1 MPPTPEPSRLAP
13 HGHRQGLLL
22 LLVVVVIWGVVW
34 PVQKMILESLT
45 PLWMVAVRSI
55 VSGAVLLPL
64 MAVLGRLRLPRRA
77 DMPVLLSISLLHMVG
92 FATLSGMGL
101 QLVPAGRS
109 VVLGY
114 TVSLWVMPGAALLL
128 GERFTARRAGGVALG
143 LFGLVVLFNP
153 ISFDW
158 SDGDAVLGNLLILAA
173 AVLWAANILHMRGH
187 RWQSTPFDL
196 LPWETLLAGL
206 ILVPAA
212 VFIDG
217 APQAQWDAELI
228 GQLLF
233 SGVFAG
239 ALAFWAMAAA
249 ARSLPA
255 VTTALA
261 LLGVPVVG
269 VIVAALALAE
279 PITLSLLAG
288 VALVL
293 GGVAIG
299 VTDSKTGGGAGQ

>member
-1 MPPTPEPSRLAP
+1 MPSTPEPSRLAP
-13 HGHRQGLLL
+13 HHHGHGLLL

-34 PVQKMILESLT
+34 PVNKAILDSMT
-45 PLWMVAVRSI
+45 PLWMVSVRSI
-55 VSGAVLLPL
+55 IAGVVLFPL
-64 MAVLGRLRLPRRA
+64 MAALGRLRLPRRA
-77 DMPVLLSISLLHMVG
+77 DMPILLSITLLHMVG
-92 FATLSGMGL
+92 FATLTGMGL

-114 TVSLWVMPGAALLL
+114 TVSLWVMPGAVLLL
-128 GERFTARRAGGVALG
+128 GERFTARRATGVVIGLLG
-143 LFGLVVLFNP
+143 LLVLFNP
-153 ISFDW
+153 LSFDW
-158 SDGDAVLGNLLILAA
+158 SDRDAVLGNLFILGG

-196 LPWETLLAGL
+196 LPWETLLAGVIL
-206 ILVPAA
+206 ITAA
-212 VFIDG
+212 VIVDG
-217 APQAQWDAELI
+217 VPQIQWDGKLI
-228 GQLLF
+228 GLLLF
-233 SGVFAG
+233 SGPFAG

-255 VTTALA
+255 VTTALG

-269 VIVAALALAE
+269 IVVAALALAE

-288 VALVL
+288 VGLIL

-299 VTDSKTGGGAGQ
+299 VTGSKPKAI

>member
-1 MPPTPEPSRLAP
+1 MKPP
-13 HGHRQGLLL
+13 HGHAQALPLL
-22 LLVVVVIWGVVW
+22 LLVVIIWGVVW
-34 PVQKMILESLT
+34 PVQKVILESLT
-45 PLWMVAVRSI
+45 PLWMVAMRSI
-55 VSGAVLLPL
+55 ISALALLPL
-64 MAVLGRLRLPRRA
+64 MAFLGRLRLPRRG
-77 DMPVLLSISLLHMVG
+77 DMPILLSISLLHMVG

-101 QLVPAGRS
+101 LLVPAGRS

-114 TVSLWVMPGAALLL
+114 TVSLWVMPGAALFL

-153 ISFDW
+153 AAFDW
-158 SDGDAVLGNLLILAA
+158 SDGDAVLGNLLILGA
-173 AVLWAANILHMRGH
+173 AVLWAANILHLRAH
-187 RWQSTPFDL
+187 RWRSTPFDL
-196 LPWETLLAGL
+196 LPWETLLAGA

-212 VFIDG
+212 VFMDG
-217 APQAQWDAELI
+217 APQAQWDVDLL
-228 GQLLF
+228 GLLLF

-255 VTTALA
+255 VTTALG

-269 VIVAALALAE
+269 IIVATLALNE
-279 PITLSLLAG
+279 PVTWSLLAG

-299 VTDSKTGGGAGQ
+299 VTGSRAQAPKADT